1 MPTTKKKAA
10 APAVDIKALAA
21 ELALPIREG
30 IVSAVRG
37 KYMVTVGRKTAEIP
51 IGEFVEEADIKR
63 LVGQKAAVIV
73 AGSVIV
79 AIGSAM
85 RPPWRCVMCYVAPPD
100 WRRRIGPELRYAL
113 IDQYVKKQV
122 IEEKVGEQLKAAMLM
137 AG

>member
-10 APAVDIKALAA
+10 APPVNIKALAA
-21 ELALPIREG
+21 ELALPIKEG
-30 IVSAVRG
+30 KVSAVRG

-51 IGEFVEEADIKR
+51 VGELIDEASIKA
-63 LVGQKAAVIV
+63 LVGQQVVAVV
-73 AGSVIV
+73 AGSGIV
-79 AIGSAM
+79 AIGPAVK
-85 RPPWRCVMCYVAPPD
+85 PPWRCVLCYVAPPD

-122 IEEKVGEQLKAAMLM
+122 IDEKLGDQLKAAMPV